1 MDDREIISYVLERIN
16 NQASTNQL
24 VIVLEG
30 KCCKI
35 ERENYF
41 PDDNGLIEF
50 HKKLDWTE
58 PGYSIAE
65 LLELLE
71 KYHDRISR
79 ITFEAVD
86 GNQYE
91 PLNIYESDSIGDAF
105 TYSCFIL
112 VGDPDAPIDIQGNP
126 QSESWTSDRLGRNR
140 TFHTNY

>member
-86 GNQYE
+86 GNQ
-91 PLNIYESDSIGDAF
+91 
-105 TYSCFIL
+105 
-112 VGDPDAPIDIQGNP
+112 
-126 QSESWTSDRLGRNR
+126 
-140 TFHTNY
+140 